1 MSKVNERTRS
11 SPRFRRSSTLQR
23 TNTTPVQRQLLG
35 NLNQVQR
42 EYKES
47 DAEEEVDE
55 MGDDKEDDVTF
66 FSSQQSSASKYQ
78 DFASLA
84 RDPNQ
89 SSVYE
94 RDDINGRNRTFG
106 SARVSFHSHYM
117 KSLSKW
123 IKWSLSVVVR
133 LILVVLN
140 VTWLFLPLICCAIAI
155 FAPTYL
161 TTAIRYA
168 SRIPYLDQTT
178 SAMSLQE
185 RGAMRSIMEEVL
197 DSKLALIKS
206 EIDAIRMS
214 IDQQDQTIASI
225 RSVQEYMQSAQL
237 EQQKQTNIMDKS
249 STLSTYVERRISEG
263 IQQVAAQL
271 THLEKTQDHF
281 QAGMTSIVRYL
292 EVEETTLL
300 VSEQK
305 TMSEKLQDWKSE
317 TEQDLL
323 ATIQSQFHKAEQ
335 QQFEQKLQDNT
346 ISSSSTMYG
355 SKVDSSSQNELISV
369 IEQTVQRIMEYKE
382 DVDYASIANGALVIY
397 QERDVF
403 PRKQSSVIS
412 IFEALI
418 HPFTKQPLYDQS
430 FTTPSIFSPSLF
442 SARDLLTEVV
452 TPPWLSRHNG
462 RPETALSETME
473 IGSCWAI
480 GGHQAN
486 LSIRLSER
494 IIPTSVSIHHI
505 MRQVARD
512 VTAAPNRFRLWGIVG
527 NLMTYAIDHIP
538 LGSYAYN
545 RSASSSQTFKIV
557 PAEELTIAL
566 DGITLSIESN
576 HGNQDYTCL
585 YRFQVHG
592 KPNPSQ

>member
-281 QAGMTSIVRYL
+281 QAGMTSI
-292 EVEETTLL
+292 VEETTLL